1 MATRTL
7 STRTLPNSIEAEQA
21 IISSMLLSKNALAKA
36 CEALGKEFFFLDRH
50 AKIFDSIKTLFER
63 KDPIDI
69 TTITTELKNR
79 SLLQEIG
86 GVEYLTEV
94 LNSEATAANIDYYMK
109 IVIDYA
115 LLRNLIETST
125 DIASMGYSSELSVE
139 EILDDSEKK
148 ILSIVKNRRST
159 EFQSI
164 QTVLDSL
171 RQKLDILA
179 ENKGEITGLATG
191 FIDLDKL
198 TSGLHENQLIII
210 ASRPGMGKTTL
221 AINIAT
227 NVAINTKTTV
237 AIFNLEMLAE
247 QLASSMISAVGQ
259 VEKNKLQ
266 TGYLL
271 NNDQKR
277 VNEAMSQLKDAKIY
291 IDDTPGTT
299 IGEIRAKCRR
309 LANSDEGLG
318 LIIIDYLQLISGG
331 KNYGTNRQQE
341 VSDVSRSLKML
352 AMELKVPII
361 ALAQLSR
368 ASEQRKEDKRPV
380 LSDLRE
386 SGSIEQDAD
395 IVGLLYRDDYY
406 NESSKISETTSLS
419 ELIIAKHR
427 NGGVGKIELLFKRDM
442 GSFHNIEKEKKGD
455 HVEN

>member
-7 STRTLPNSIEAEQA
+7 PNNIEAEQA
-21 IISSMLLSKNALAKA
+21 VISSMLLSKNALTKA
-36 CEALGKEFFFLDRH
+36 CDVLEKEHFYLDRH

-69 TTITTELKNR
+69 TTIATELKNKNM
-79 SLLQEIG
+79 LNEVG

-94 LNSEATAANIDYYMK
+94 LNSEATAANIDYYIK
-109 IVIDYA
+109 IVLDDA
-115 LLRNLIETST
+115 LRRALIEKST
-125 DIASMGYSSELSVE
+125 EITALGYNNELSIE
-139 EILDDSEKK
+139 EVIDDAEKR
-148 ILSIVKNRRST
+148 ILSIVNNRRST

-164 QTVLDSL
+164 QTVLEDLRKKLDSL
-171 RQKLDILA
+171 A
-179 ENKGEITGLATG
+179 ANKGDVTGIPTG
-191 FIDLDKL
+191 FIDFDKM

-210 ASRPGMGKTTL
+210 ASRPGMGKT
-221 AINIAT
+221 AFAVNIAT
-227 NVAINTKTTV
+227 NVAIHTKKTV
-237 AIFNLEMLAE
+237 VFFNLEMLAD
-247 QLASSMISAVGQ
+247 QLASRMISALGQ
-259 VEKNKLQ
+259 VEGSKLQ

-277 VNEAMSQLKDAKIY
+277 INEAMSQLQNTKLY

-309 LANSDEGLG
+309 LANSEEGLG
-318 LIIIDYLQLISGG
+318 LVIIDYLQLVSGG

-341 VSDVSRSLKML
+341 VSDVSRALKML

-368 ASEQRKEDKRPV
+368 TSEQRKESKRPV

-406 NESSKISETTSLS
+406 NEASKISDSTSLS

-427 NGGVGKIELLFKRDM
+427 NGAVGKIDLLFKRDM
-442 GSFHNIEKEKKGD
+442 SSFHNIEKEKKGD
-455 HVEN
+455 NVEN

>member
-7 STRTLPNSIEAEQA
+7 PNNIEAEQA
-21 IISSMLLSKNALAKA
+21 VISSMLLSKNALTKA
-36 CEALGKEFFFLDRH
+36 CDVLEKEHFYLDRH

-69 TTITTELKNR
+69 TTIATELKNKNM
-79 SLLQEIG
+79 LNEVG

-94 LNSEATAANIDYYMK
+94 LNSEATAANIDYYIK
-109 IVIDYA
+109 IVLDDA
-115 LLRNLIETST
+115 LRRALIEKST
-125 DIASMGYSSELSVE
+125 EITALGYNNELSIE
-139 EILDDSEKK
+139 EVIDDAEKI
-148 ILSIVKNRRST
+148 ILSIVNNRRST

-164 QTVLDSL
+164 QTVLEDLRKKLDSL
-171 RQKLDILA
+171 A
-179 ENKGEITGLATG
+179 ANKGDVTGIPTG
-191 FIDLDKL
+191 FIDFDKM

-210 ASRPGMGKTTL
+210 ASRPGMGKT
-221 AINIAT
+221 AFAVNIAT
-227 NVAINTKTTV
+227 NVAIHTKKTV
-237 AIFNLEMLAE
+237 VFFNLEMLAD
-247 QLASSMISAVGQ
+247 QLASRMISALGQ
-259 VEKNKLQ
+259 VEGSKLQ

-277 VNEAMSQLKDAKIY
+277 INEAMSQLQNTKLY

-309 LANSDEGLG
+309 LANSEEGLG
-318 LIIIDYLQLISGG
+318 LVIIDYLQLVSGG

-341 VSDVSRSLKML
+341 VSDVSRALKML

-368 ASEQRKEDKRPV
+368 TSEQRKESKRPV

-406 NESSKISETTSLS
+406 NEASKISDSTSLS

-427 NGGVGKIELLFKRDM
+427 NGAVGKIDLLFKRDM
-442 GSFHNIEKEKKGD
+442 SSFHNIEKEKKGD
-455 HVEN
+455 NVEN

>member
-7 STRTLPNSIEAEQA
+7 PNNIEAEQA
-21 IISSMLLSKNALAKA
+21 VISSMLLSKNALTKA
-36 CEALGKEFFFLDRH
+36 CDVLEKEHFYLDRH

-69 TTITTELKNR
+69 TTIATELKNKNM
-79 SLLQEIG
+79 LNEVG

-94 LNSEATAANIDYYMK
+94 LNSEATAANIDYYIK
-109 IVIDYA
+109 IVLDDA
-115 LLRNLIETST
+115 LRRALIEKST
-125 DIASMGYSSELSVE
+125 EITALGYNNELSIE
-139 EILDDSEKK
+139 EVIDDAEKR
-148 ILSIVKNRRST
+148 ILSIVNNRRST

-164 QTVLDSL
+164 QTVLEDLRKKLDSL
-171 RQKLDILA
+171 A
-179 ENKGEITGLATG
+179 ANKGDVTGIPTG
-191 FIDLDKL
+191 FIDFDKK

-210 ASRPGMGKTTL
+210 ASRPGMGKT
-221 AINIAT
+221 AFAVNIAT
-227 NVAINTKTTV
+227 NVAIHTKKTV
-237 AIFNLEMLAE
+237 VFFNLEMLAD
-247 QLASSMISAVGQ
+247 QLASRMISALGQ
-259 VEKNKLQ
+259 VEGSKLQ

-277 VNEAMSQLKDAKIY
+277 INEAMSQLQNTKLY

-309 LANSDEGLG
+309 LANSEEGLG
-318 LIIIDYLQLISGG
+318 LVIIDYLQLVSGG

-341 VSDVSRSLKML
+341 VSDVSRALKML

-368 ASEQRKEDKRPV
+368 TSEQRKESKRPV

-406 NESSKISETTSLS
+406 NEASKISDSTSLS

-427 NGGVGKIELLFKRDM
+427 NGAVGKIDLLFKRDM
-442 GSFHNIEKEKKGD
+442 SSFHNIEKEKKGD
-455 HVEN
+455 NVEN